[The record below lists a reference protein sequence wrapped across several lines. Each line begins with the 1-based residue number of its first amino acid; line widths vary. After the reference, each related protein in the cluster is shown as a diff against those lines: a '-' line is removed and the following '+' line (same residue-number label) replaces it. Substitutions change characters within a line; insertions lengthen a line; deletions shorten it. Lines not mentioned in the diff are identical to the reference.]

1 MEPAPYC
8 ICTVITERALEAVV
22 EHAEAFA
29 RGVYRDTHPWLVASE
44 LLERC
49 LAAGQSLPLILASG
63 HPIEF
68 THWALITDI
77 DVQDFHHET
86 RCEFTGLSAVNPIFR
101 SLDSIALYPGAEQL
115 HREAVEPVTIH
126 RHYLDEHLIHPYAIA
141 ETPAFVRDQPEG

>member
-1 MEPAPYC
+1 MQPAPYC
-8 ICTVITERALEAVV
+8 ICTVITERALEALV
-22 EHAEAFA
+22 ENAEAFSH
-29 RGVYRDTHPWLVASE
+29 GMYRDTHPWLVASE

-49 LAAGQSLPLILASG
+49 VAAGQSLPLILASG

-77 DVQDFHHET
+77 DIQEFHHET
-86 RCEFTGLSAVNPIFR
+86 RCEFTGLTPVNPIFR
-101 SLDSIALYPGAEQL
+101 SLDSIALYPGTEQL

-141 ETPAFVRDQPEG
+141 ETPAFVRGDGED